1 MLTVNHFEII
11 RRKVLLDGHSQRDV
25 AKELGHSRKTVAKA
39 LSHPNPPGYRMDKAR
54 ASPVM
59 DRYREQI
66 QQWMESDKA
75 APPKQRHTAQR
86 MFERLRDEHG
96 FTGDAG
102 TVRRFVA
109 RLKAQQPREA
119 FMPLL
124 FDAGEEAQV
133 DWGEAKV
140 IENGTPRTVQLFC
153 MRLSHGKAS
162 FVYPYERATME
173 AFLDGHVRAFA
184 FFGGV
189 PRRVAYDNL
198 KSAVTHVGR
207 GRERQLNE
215 RFLQLRSFY
224 LFETRFCNIES
235 GNEKGDVE
243 NLVKRS
249 QRTYLTPVPEVTNI
263 AGHLAGKL
271 EADCRRDLL
280 KVDDRQTLSRGE
292 LLEKERAAFLPLPP
306 APFRACREEAT
317 HVSKQLLVRF
327 DGNDYSVPTEHAH
340 RPCVARGFVDR
351 VEIEV
356 NHEPVAV
363 HSRSYGQGQFVLEP
377 VHYLK
382 LLERKPGSLDNAR
395 PFKIEHLGAGWGEEL
410 GAMRKELEYRQPG
423 GVGTKQFI
431 DILLLML
438 IHSMEAVKRA
448 VGVCVSRRAYSVA
461 AVVNVLRNEPPRAV
475 LRLDLSS
482 RDELSGVGD
491 GIRPL
496 SIYDQLSTRQDLS
509 DFDELSRI
517 GLAGH
522 ELAEGVERVEGLH
535 PELVE
540 GMVLS

>member
-1 MLTVNHFEII
+1 MNHFEII
-11 RRKVLLDGHSQRDV
+11 RRKVLLDGHSQREV

-39 LSHPNPPGYRMDKAR
+39 LEHPDPPGYRMGVAR
-54 ASPVM
+54 VSPVM
-59 DRYREQI
+59 DRYRAQI
-66 QQWMESDKA
+66 EQWMESDRT
-75 APPKQRHTAQR
+75 APPKQRHSAQR
-86 MFERLRDEHG
+86 MFERLRDEHQ
-96 FTGDAG
+96 FTGDEG

-109 RLKAQQPREA
+109 RLKAQQPKEA

-124 FDAGEEAQV
+124 FEAGEEAQV

-140 IENGTPRTVQLFC
+140 IENGTERTVQLFC

-189 PRRVAYDNL
+189 PKRLAYDNL

-207 GRERQLNE
+207 GKERQLNQ
-215 RFLQLRSFY
+215 RFVQLRSFY

-249 QRTYLTPVPEVTNI
+249 QRRYLTPVPEVVSI
-263 AGHLAGKL
+263 AGDLAEKL

-292 LLEKERAAFLPLPP
+292 LLEKERAAFLALPP

-327 DGNDYSVPTEHAH
+327 DGNDYSAPTGQAH

-351 VEIEV
+351 VVIEV
-356 NHEPVAV
+356 DHQPVAV
-363 HSRSYGQGQFVLEP
+363 HRRSYGHGQFVLEP
-377 VHYLK
+377 LHYLK

-395 PFKIEHLGAGWGEEL
+395 AFKPEHLDAGWGEEL
-410 GAMRKELEYRQPG
+410 GSMRKELEYRQPG

-438 IHSMEAVKRA
+438 IHSMAAVKRA
-448 VGVCVSRRAYSVA
+448 VGVCVDRRAYSAA
-461 AVVNVLRNEPPRAV
+461 AVENVLRNEPARAV
-475 LRLDLSS
+475 LRLDLSA
-482 RDELSGVGD
+482 RDELSGVGN

-496 SIYDQLSTRQDLS
+496 SIYDQLR
-509 DFDELSRI
+509 
-517 GLAGH
+517 AGGA
-522 ELAEGVERVEGLH
+522 ELACCEFVEPVEAVEGTEGV
-535 PELVE
+535 
-540 GMVLS
+540 LS

>member
-11 RRKVLLDGHSQRDV
+11 RRKVLLDGLSQRDV
-25 AKELGHSRKTVAKA
+25 ARELGHSRKTVAKA
-39 LSHPNPPGYRMDKAR
+39 LVHASPPGYQMAQERKC
-54 ASPVM
+54 PVM
-59 DRYREQI
+59 DRFRPVIE
-66 QQWMESDKA
+66 QWMESDRT
-75 APPKQRHTAQR
+75 APPKQRHSAQR
-86 MFERLRDEHG
+86 MFERLRDEHQ

-109 RLKAQQPREA
+109 KLKAQQPKEA

-140 IENGTPRTVQLFC
+140 IENGTLRTVQLFC
-153 MRLSHGKAS
+153 MRLSHSKAS

-173 AFLDGHVRAFA
+173 AFLDGHVRAFE

-189 PRRVAYDNL
+189 PKRLAYDNL

-207 GRERQLNE
+207 GRERQLNQ
-215 RFLQLRSFY
+215 RFVQLRSFY
-224 LFETRFCNIES
+224 LFDTRFCNIES

-249 QRTYLTPVPEVTNI
+249 QRTYLTPVPEVTSI
-263 AGHLAGKL
+263 AGDLAHRL

-280 KVDDRQTLSRGE
+280 KVDDRQELSRGE
-292 LLEKERAAFLPLPP
+292 LLEKERLAFLPLPS
-306 APFRACREEAT
+306 APLRACREEPT
-317 HVSKQLLVRF
+317 QVSKQLLVRF
-327 DGNDYSVPTEHAH
+327 DCNDYSAPTEHAH

-356 NHEPVAV
+356 NHEQVAV
-363 HSRSYGQGQFVLEP
+363 HPRSYGQGQYVLEP
-377 VHYLK
+377 LHYLK

-395 PFKIEHLGAGWGEEL
+395 PFKQAQWGEEL
-410 GAMRKELEYRQPG
+410 AAMRKELEYRQPG
-423 GVGTKQFI
+423 GAGTKQFI

-438 IHSMEAVKRA
+438 IHSKDAVKRA

-461 AVVNVLRNEPPRAV
+461 AVVNVLRNEPRRPV
-475 LRLDLSS
+475 LRLDLSARS
-482 RDELSGVGD
+482 ELFSVGD

-496 SIYDQLSTRQDLS
+496 SIYDQLSSCAATA
-509 DFDELSRI
+509 EE
-517 GLAGH
+517 ACP
-522 ELAEGVERVEGLH
+522 ELAPAAQG
-535 PELVE
+535 
-540 GMVLS
+540 VLS